1 MFVRRD
7 DALPFLEQ
15 VKLVRQDDGLW
26 ASTCP
31 LSASESP
38 DRLLTWDWKTSL
50 QAAFSLN
57 VFALS
62 TVPAHVIPDLTHS
75 TKRFQRPRRRLLAQ
89 GAVFTLLG
97 HRAPSI
103 FHDREEHCQA

>member
-26 ASTCP
+26 VLNVRP

-38 DRLLTWDWKTSL
+38 DRLLTWRLEASL

-62 TVPAHVIPDLTHS
+62 TVPAHVIPDLKPT
-75 TKRFQRPRRRLLAQ
+75 
-89 GAVFTLLG
+89 
-97 HRAPSI
+97 
-103 FHDREEHCQA
+103 